1 MKSILT
7 VRLKKKITVKPGQRL
22 FLRDI
27 SELDLQGDGDVSG
40 DVQELF
46 VCKPS
51 LANGNFAVI
60 DIMDVIRLIRRHFP
74 SLDIRYAGPPQT
86 LVEIKTD
93 TKPASVMSVIFVMLI
108 LFIGSGLAI
117 MNFHMDV
124 SMPQVHERIY
134 YLITGVHKKSP
145 LILQIPYSL
154 GIGLGIFLFFNRLF
168 KKRFKEEPSP
178 LELEVFLYQENI
190 DQYMINDEKQ
200 KADCMYHESGT

>member
-7 VRLKKKITVKPGQRL
+7 IRLKKKVTVKPGQRL
-22 FLRDI
+22 FLKDI
-27 SELDLQGDGDVSG
+27 AELDLQGDVSE
-40 DVQELF
+40 DIRKLL
-46 VCKPS
+46 VCESS
-51 LANGNFAVI
+51 LINGNFVVI
-60 DIMDVIRLIRRHFP
+60 DIFKVIKLIRRYFP
-74 SLDIRYAGPPQT
+74 SLDIHYVGPSQT
-86 LVEIKTD
+86 LVEINTD
-93 TKPASVMSVIFVMLI
+93 SKSTSIMAVIFAMLL

-168 KKRFKEEPSP
+168 KKRINEEPSP
-178 LELEVFLYQENI
+178 LELEMYLYQENI

-200 KADCMYHESGT
+200 KVDCKHYDSGT